1 MPDKIIKDQVQLFY
15 NRWQGMNMVYEDY
28 ARTVDIPYTTLQILN
43 FIVTETDCT
52 QKTICSRTFL
62 PKQTVNSVITSFY
75 KKGLVVLKELPAD
88 RRTKTIHLTE
98 AGQQFADRVIPK
110 IRKAEYEA
118 MERLTPEQREN
129 LLEGMRIYC
138 EVFRAAMLSD
148 KDAT

>member
-1 MPDKIIKDQVQLFY
+1 MPDKTIEEQVQLFCS
-15 NRWQGMNMVYEDY
+15 RWQGMNMVYEDY

-43 FIVTETDCT
+43 YIVTVTDCT
-52 QKTICSRTFL
+52 QKVICDLTFL

-118 MERLTPEQREN
+118 MERLNPEQRKN